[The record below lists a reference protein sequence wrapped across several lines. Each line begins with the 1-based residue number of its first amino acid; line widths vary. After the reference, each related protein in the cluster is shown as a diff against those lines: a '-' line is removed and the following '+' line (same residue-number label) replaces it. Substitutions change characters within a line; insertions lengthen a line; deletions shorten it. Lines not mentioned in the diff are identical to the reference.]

1 MQETS
6 GIHYRKGCPYF
17 LIWQYSPKNEKENPN
32 ETLAGILK
40 KEMSLLVAEDVIEA
54 REGSYISL
62 ERKRDGKKLLEW
74 RVPQPIP
81 HVMRKERKTLIQGVW
96 FQENGHEAL
105 FALIRVSALNF
116 DEFRVREMN
125 GEPFK
130 DGMLKAGIVM
140 ELCPGASVQSIQDA
154 AKRAGLRLLNG

>member
-1 MQETS
+1 MQEIN
-6 GIHYRKGCPYF
+6 GIHYRKGQPYF
-17 LIWQYSPKNEKENPN
+17 LIWQYSPKKEQENPN
-32 ETLAGILK
+32 EILGK
-40 KEMSLLVAEDVIEA
+40 ILTKEMSLVVGEDVVES
-54 REGSYISL
+54 RDGPYISL
-62 ERKRDGKKLLEW
+62 ERNSDRKRLLEW

-105 FALIRVSALNF
+105 FTLIRVSALNF

-140 ELCPGASVQSIQDA
+140 EFCPGASVQSIQDA